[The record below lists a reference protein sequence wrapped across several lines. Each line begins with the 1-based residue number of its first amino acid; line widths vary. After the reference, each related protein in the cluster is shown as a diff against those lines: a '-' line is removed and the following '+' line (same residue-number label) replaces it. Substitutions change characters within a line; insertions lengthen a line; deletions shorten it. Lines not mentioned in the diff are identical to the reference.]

1 MEKILSIIIPTYNMA
16 ALLPRCLDSL
26 TASGVL
32 DDLDILV
39 VNDGSTDSS
48 RAVAYSYAERYP
60 QSIKVVDKKNG
71 NYGSTIN
78 AALPLAVGEY
88 VKVLD
93 SDDWFDSQELAKY
106 VAELKSL
113 EQEVDVS
120 VTHFLM
126 IHEGGRTETV
136 KYQNYGREP
145 YTYGKVYNL
154 DKVLGDGFI
163 RYFLMHSLT
172 YRTQLLRD
180 HGYRQTEGISYTD
193 IQWSSYPFFWAGSI
207 VFHDL
212 VVYRYNMDRE
222 GQTMDPAV
230 IRKSL
235 PQLERMTMDLM
246 DFYRKADMSG
256 LSEARVGFLR
266 QYFKNRLRLLVKTHL
281 MDIPRREFDKE
292 AFSSLDSWIQ
302 AVLTEFRMGRIRV
315 FPENKVIRIDAY
327 RYWHRH
333 RDRLP
338 VWIEGLNHLVDPI
351 ARRIFVLLFH

>member
-32 DDLDILV
+32 DDLDIMV

-60 QSIKVVDKKNG
+60 QRIKVVDKKNG

-93 SDDWFDSQELAKY
+93 SDDWFDSQALAKY

-113 EQEVDVS
+113 EQGVDVS

-246 DFYRKADMSG
+246 DFYRKADMSD

-302 AVLTEFRMGRIRV
+302 TVLTEFRMGRIRV

>member
-93 SDDWFDSQELAKY
+93 SDDCFDSQALAKY

-113 EQEVDVS
+113 EQGVDVS

-246 DFYRKADMSG
+246 DFYRKADMSD

>member
-93 SDDWFDSQELAKY
+93 ADDWFDSQALAKY

-113 EQEVDVS
+113 EQGVDVS

-302 AVLTEFRMGRIRV
+302 AVLTEFRMDRIRV

>member
-93 SDDWFDSQELAKY
+93 SDDWFDSQALAKY

-246 DFYRKADMSG
+246 DFYRKADMSD

-327 RYWHRH
+327 CYWHRH

>member
-93 SDDWFDSQELAKY
+93 SDDWFDSQALAKY

-145 YTYGKVYNL
+145 DTYGKVYNL

>member
-93 SDDWFDSQELAKY
+93 SDDWFDSQALAKY

-246 DFYRKADMSG
+246 DFYRKADMSD

-281 MDIPRREFDKE
+281 IDIPRREFDKE

>member
-32 DDLDILV
+32 DDLDIMV

-93 SDDWFDSQELAKY
+93 SDDWFDSQALAKY

-246 DFYRKADMSG
+246 DFYRKADMSD

-302 AVLTEFRMGRIRV
+302 TVLTEFRMGRIRV

>member
-93 SDDWFDSQELAKY
+93 SDDWFDSQALAKY

-246 DFYRKADMSG
+246 DFYRKADMSD

-315 FPENKVIRIDAY
+315 FPENKIIRIDAY

>member
-93 SDDWFDSQELAKY
+93 SDDWFDSQALAKY

-351 ARRIFVLLFH
+351 ARRIFVMLFH

>member
-93 SDDWFDSQELAKY
+93 SDDWVDSQALAKY

-246 DFYRKADMSG
+246 DFYRKADMSD

>member
-32 DDLDILV
+32 DDLDIMV

-93 SDDWFDSQELAKY
+93 SDDWFDSQALAKY

-193 IQWSSYPFFWAGSI
+193 IQWSSYPFFWARSI

-235 PQLERMTMDLM
+235 PQLEMMTMDLM

>member
-88 VKVLD
+88 VQVLD
-93 SDDWFDSQELAKY
+93 SDDWFDSQALAKY

-246 DFYRKADMSG
+246 DFYRKADMSD

>member
-93 SDDWFDSQELAKY
+93 ADDWFDSQALAKY

-113 EQEVDVS
+113 EQGVDVS

-246 DFYRKADMSG
+246 DFYRKADMSD

-302 AVLTEFRMGRIRV
+302 AVLTEFRMDRIRV

>member
-48 RAVAYSYAERYP
+48 RAVAYSYAESYP

-93 SDDWFDSQELAKY
+93 SDDWFDSQALAKY

>member
-93 SDDWFDSQELAKY
+93 SDDWFDSQALAKY

-193 IQWSSYPFFWAGSI
+193 IQWSSSPFFWARSI

-246 DFYRKADMSG
+246 DFYRKADMSD

>member
-26 TASGVL
+26 TTSGVL

-93 SDDWFDSQELAKY
+93 SDDWFDSQALAKY

-246 DFYRKADMSG
+246 DFYRKADMSD

>member
-93 SDDWFDSQELAKY
+93 SDDWFDSQGLAKY

-246 DFYRKADMSG
+246 DFYRKADMSD

-351 ARRIFVLLFH
+351 ARRIFVMLFH

>member
-93 SDDWFDSQELAKY
+93 SDDWFDSQALAKY
-106 VAELKSL
+106 VAELKLL

-246 DFYRKADMSG
+246 DFYRKADMSD

>member
-93 SDDWFDSQELAKY
+93 SDDWFDSQGLAKY

>member
-93 SDDWFDSQELAKY
+93 SDDWFDSQALAKY
-106 VAELKSL
+106 VAELKSH

-246 DFYRKADMSG
+246 DFYRKADMSD

>member
-246 DFYRKADMSG
+246 DFYRKADMSD

>member
-93 SDDWFDSQELAKY
+93 SDDWFDSQALAKY

-163 RYFLMHSLT
+163 RYFMMHSLT

-302 AVLTEFRMGRIRV
+302 AVLTEFRMGQIRV

>member
-93 SDDWFDSQELAKY
+93 SDDWFDSQALAKY

-302 AVLTEFRMGRIRV
+302 AVLTEFRMGRSRV

>member
-93 SDDWFDSQELAKY
+93 ADDWFDSQALAKY

-113 EQEVDVS
+113 EQGVDVS

-246 DFYRKADMSG
+246 DFYRKADMSD

-302 AVLTEFRMGRIRV
+302 AALTEFRMGRIRV

>member
-93 SDDWFDSQELAKY
+93 SDDWFDSQALAKY

-246 DFYRKADMSG
+246 DFYRKADMSD

-302 AVLTEFRMGRIRV
+302 TVLTEFRMGRIRV

>member
-93 SDDWFDSQELAKY
+93 SDDWFDSQALAKY

-246 DFYRKADMSG
+246 DFYRKADMSD

-351 ARRIFVLLFH
+351 ARRIFVMLFH

>member
-39 VNDGSTDSS
+39 VNDGSTDAT

-246 DFYRKADMSG
+246 DFYRKADMSD

>member
-93 SDDWFDSQELAKY
+93 SDDWFDSQALAKY

-246 DFYRKADMSG
+246 DFYRKADMSD

-292 AFSSLDSWIQ
+292 AFSLLDSWIQ

>member
-78 AALPLAVGEY
+78 AALPLVVGEY

-93 SDDWFDSQELAKY
+93 ADDWFDSQALAKY

-126 IHEGGRTETV
+126 IHEEGRTETV

>member
-32 DDLDILV
+32 DDLDIMV

-93 SDDWFDSQELAKY
+93 SDDWFDSQALAKY

-193 IQWSSYPFFWAGSI
+193 IQWSSYPFFWARSI

>member
-93 SDDWFDSQELAKY
+93 SDDWFDSQALAKY

-351 ARRIFVLLFH
+351 ARRIFELLFH

>member
-93 SDDWFDSQELAKY
+93 SDDWFDSQALAKY
-106 VAELKSL
+106 VAERKSL

-246 DFYRKADMSG
+246 DFYRKADMSD

>member
-93 SDDWFDSQELAKY
+93 SDDWFDSQGLAKY

-246 DFYRKADMSG
+246 DFYRKADMSD

-302 AVLTEFRMGRIRV
+302 AVLTEFRIGRIRV

>member
-93 SDDWFDSQELAKY
+93 SDDWFDSQALAKY

-113 EQEVDVS
+113 EQGVDVS

-145 YTYGKVYNL
+145 YTYGKVYTL

-235 PQLERMTMDLM
+235 PQLERMTRDLM
-246 DFYRKADMSG
+246 DFYRKADMSD

>member
-32 DDLDILV
+32 DYLDILV

-93 SDDWFDSQELAKY
+93 ADDWFDSQALAKY

-113 EQEVDVS
+113 EQGVDVS

>member
-93 SDDWFDSQELAKY
+93 SDDWFDSQALAKY

-113 EQEVDVS
+113 EQGVDVS

-163 RYFLMHSLT
+163 P
-172 YRTQLLRD
+172 
-180 HGYRQTEGISYTD
+180 IS
-193 IQWSSYPFFWAGSI
+193 
-207 VFHDL
+207 
-212 VVYRYNMDRE
+212 
-222 GQTMDPAV
+222 
-230 IRKSL
+230 
-235 PQLERMTMDLM
+235 
-246 DFYRKADMSG
+246 
-256 LSEARVGFLR
+256 
-266 QYFKNRLRLLVKTHL
+266 
-281 MDIPRREFDKE
+281 
-292 AFSSLDSWIQ
+292 
-302 AVLTEFRMGRIRV
+302 
-315 FPENKVIRIDAY
+315 
-327 RYWHRH
+327 
-333 RDRLP
+333 
-338 VWIEGLNHLVDPI
+338 
-351 ARRIFVLLFH
+351 

>member
-93 SDDWFDSQELAKY
+93 ADDWFDSQALAKY

-302 AVLTEFRMGRIRV
+302 TVLTEFRMGRIRV

>member
-93 SDDWFDSQELAKY
+93 SDDWFDSQALAKY

-302 AVLTEFRMGRIRV
+302 AVLTEFRMDRIRV

>member
-93 SDDWFDSQELAKY
+93 SDDWFDSQALAKY

-113 EQEVDVS
+113 EQGVDVS

-235 PQLERMTMDLM
+235 PQLERMTRDLM
-246 DFYRKADMSG
+246 DFYRKADMSD

-266 QYFKNRLRLLVKTHL
+266 QYFKNRLRLLVKAHL

>member
-93 SDDWFDSQELAKY
+93 SDDWFDSQALAKY

-222 GQTMDPAV
+222 GQTMDPAI